1 MNVLEKKEVIE
12 KENLE
17 VSRARKSLQ
26 KKYDKLTDARDLE
39 IKAGKTEIDRNTRL
53 KLQEAH
59 LVTGQL
65 KWLLDISEK
74 LQENVEKIKLKE
86 DE

>member
-1 MNVLEKKEVIE
+1 MPNISAFVFKLKI
-12 KENLE
+12 
-17 VSRARKSLQ
+17 
-26 KKYDKLTDARDLE
+26 DK
-39 IKAGKTEIDRNTRL
+39 NTRL

-65 KWLLDISEK
+65 EWLLDISEK
-74 LQENVEKIKLKE
+74 LQENVEKINLKE